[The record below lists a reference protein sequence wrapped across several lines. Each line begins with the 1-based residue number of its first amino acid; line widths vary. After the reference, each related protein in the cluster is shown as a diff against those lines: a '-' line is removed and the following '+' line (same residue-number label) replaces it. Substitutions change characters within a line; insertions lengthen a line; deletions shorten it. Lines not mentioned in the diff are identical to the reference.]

1 MDPEKIK
8 ENMRR
13 LSNFGED
20 PKKREPSV
28 PKPLW
33 TPHTADREIKI
44 ARDKR
49 EIEVERRAME
59 LERERREIAEEKRR
73 AQNKFYEEKFRSE
86 KIASEEKFRE
96 EKAAFKEQMMNKLIA
111 KQEAREQE
119 KQEQD
124 AIDKA
129 RKEQEALAV
138 PSEQS
143 FGFVYFV
150 RNGDLC
156 KIGITENLLRRMD
169 QLKPDEVLNVVRCSN
184 YEELERTLH
193 KRFRDVRLPQTE
205 YFRLS
210 DEQVQKVHRLIV
222 DLAEF

>member
-20 PKKREPSV
+20 PKKREPSA
-28 PKPLW
+28 W
-33 TPHTADREIKI
+33 TPPTTQWEIK
-44 ARDKR
+44 
-49 EIEVERRAME
+49 VERERREME
-59 LERERREIAEEKRR
+59 LERERRGIAEEKRR
-73 AQNKFYEEKFRSE
+73 ASNKVYEEKFRAE

-96 EKAAFKEQMMNKLIA
+96 EKAAFKELMMNKLIA
-111 KQEAREQE
+111 KQEAREKE

-129 RKEQEALAV
+129 RKEQEALSV

>member
-33 TPHTADREIKI
+33 TPYTADWEIKI

-73 AQNKFYEEKFRSE
+73 ADNKATYKNKATYEVDDEKFR
-86 KIASEEKFRE
+86 A

-111 KQEAREQE
+111 KQEAREKE

-129 RKEQEALAV
+129 REEQEALSV
-138 PSEQS
+138 PIEQS

>member
-1 MDPEKIK
+1 MPAWEVKI
-8 ENMRR
+8 
-13 LSNFGED
+13 
-20 PKKREPSV
+20 
-28 PKPLW
+28 
-33 TPHTADREIKI
+33 
-44 ARDKR
+44 
-49 EIEVERRAME
+49 
-59 LERERREIAEEKRR
+59 ERERREIAEEKRKAANKVYGEKSR
-73 AQNKFYEEKFRSE
+73 ADKIAYAE
-86 KIASEEKFRE
+86 KIRE
-96 EKAAFKEQMMNKLIA
+96 EKSAFKEMMMNKLIA
-111 KQEAREQE
+111 KQEAREKE

-124 AIDKA
+124 IIDKA
-129 RKEQEALAV
+129 RKEQEALSV

-193 KRFRDVRLPQTE
+193 KLFRDVRLPQTE

>member
-1 MDPEKIK
+1 M
-8 ENMRR
+8 
-13 LSNFGED
+13 SSD
-20 PKKREPSV
+20 PKDSSANSQSDSWFP
-28 PKPLW
+28 PW
-33 TPHTADREIKI
+33 TPPTTQWEIK
-44 ARDKR
+44 
-49 EIEVERRAME
+49 VERERKEIE
-59 LERERREIAEEKRR
+59 LERERREIAEEKRK
-73 AQNKFYEEKFRSE
+73 AAYKVDDEKFR
-86 KIASEEKFRE
+86 A

-111 KQEAREQE
+111 KQEAREKE
-119 KQEQD
+119 KQEQY

-129 RKEQEALAV
+129 RKEQEALSV

-210 DEQVQKVHRLIV
+210 DEQVQRVHRLIV

>member
-20 PKKREPSV
+20 PKKREPSA
-28 PKPLW
+28 PRSLW
-33 TPHTADREIKI
+33 SPYTPAWEVKIERE
-44 ARDKR
+44 RR
-49 EIEVERRAME
+49 EIEV
-59 LERERREIAEEKRR
+59 ERERREIAEEKRKAANKVYGEKSR
-73 AQNKFYEEKFRSE
+73 ADKIAYAE
-86 KIASEEKFRE
+86 KIRE
-96 EKAAFKEQMMNKLIA
+96 ENSAFKEMMMNKLIA
-111 KQEAREQE
+111 KQEAREKE

-124 AIDKA
+124 VIDKA
-129 RKEQEALAV
+129 RKEQEALSV

-184 YEELERTLH
+184 YEELERTLN

>member
-20 PKKREPSV
+20 PKKREPSA
-28 PKPLW
+28 W
-33 TPHTADREIKI
+33 TPPTTQWEIK
-44 ARDKR
+44 
-49 EIEVERRAME
+49 VERERREME
-59 LERERREIAEEKRR
+59 LERERGGIAEEKRR
-73 AQNKFYEEKFRSE
+73 TTNKAYEEKFRAE

-96 EKAAFKEQMMNKLIA
+96 EKAAFKELMMNKLIA
-111 KQEAREQE
+111 KQEAREKE

-129 RKEQEALAV
+129 RKEQEALSV

-184 YEELERTLH
+184 YEELERALH

>member
-1 MDPEKIK
+1 MGAVMDPEKIK

-13 LSNFGED
+13 IRNFGED

-28 PKPLW
+28 PKPFW
-33 TPHTADREIKI
+33 TPNTADREIKI

-49 EIEVERRAME
+49 EIEVERRVME
-59 LERERREIAEEKRR
+59 LERERREIAEEKRK
-73 AQNKFYEEKFRSE
+73 AAYKVDDEKFR
-86 KIASEEKFRE
+86 A

-129 RKEQEALAV
+129 RKEQEALSV

>member
-33 TPHTADREIKI
+33 TPHTADWEIKI

-73 AQNKFYEEKFRSE
+73 ADNKATNKVNDEKFR
-86 KIASEEKFRE
+86 A

-111 KQEAREQE
+111 KQEAREKE

-124 AIDKA
+124 AIDKE
-129 RKEQEALAV
+129 RKEQEALSV
-138 PSEQS
+138 LSEQS